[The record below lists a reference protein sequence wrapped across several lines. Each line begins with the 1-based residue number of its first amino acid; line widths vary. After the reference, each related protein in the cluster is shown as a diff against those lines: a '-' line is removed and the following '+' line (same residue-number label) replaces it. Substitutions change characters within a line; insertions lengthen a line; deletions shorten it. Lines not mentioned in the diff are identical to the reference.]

1 MNYDRRIVD
10 IDTFL
15 SSPEYM
21 GVIGGGIY
29 PRWKA
34 EMRDFLSSESVQREW
49 VFSGGISIG
58 KSMTARLVALYKLYQ
73 VSCLHNPQ
81 TEFGLDDNAN
91 IVMAF
96 IGSNKNTVEVCTLK
110 PFVEL
115 MRMCDVF
122 EEVNS
127 QNKLITYDGKRIPFY
142 HNISDK
148 VVNLGKNISVVIS
161 SGSNDLISMNVFS
174 ALYEHE
180 EVGNKPNTMFE
191 LYYQVITQIKLSF
204 GGLPFAFAAI
214 ISGVRT
220 KDDLIE
226 SYLSKLNQYEKRFVK
241 VTRFTKWEAN
251 PNIIAKSDG
260 YFYVL
265 NGSSIN
271 PSSILTN
278 EQAKHWLDNPNEIP
292 LDTEIVKVPMAY
304 LSDFKNNLAYSLRD
318 VAGMPTV

>member
-127 QNKLITYDGKRIPFY
+127 QNKLITHDGKRIPFY

-148 VVNLGKNISVVIS
+148 VVNLGKNISVVIA
-161 SGSNDLISMNVFS
+161 SNDENLIGENVFS
-174 ALYEHE
+174 ILYDEANGDN
-180 EVGNKPNTMFE
+180 VMFE
-191 LYYQVITQIKLSF
+191 LYNKVITQIKLRF
-204 GGLPFAFAAI
+204 DNAPFVYAAI
-214 ISGVRT
+214 IDGAPT

-226 SYLSKLNQYEKRFVK
+226 SYLSRLNQYEKRFVK

-251 PNIIAKSDG
+251 PSLIDNSDG

-265 NGSSIN
+265 NGSLSN
-271 PSSILTN
+271 PSSILTD
-278 EQAKHWLDNPNEIP
+278 EQAKHWLDNPNDIP
-292 LDTEIVKVPMAY
+292 LNTEIVKVPMAY
-304 LSDFKNNLAYSLRD
+304 QSDFKRNIEYSLRD
-318 VAGMPTV
+318 IAGVPTA